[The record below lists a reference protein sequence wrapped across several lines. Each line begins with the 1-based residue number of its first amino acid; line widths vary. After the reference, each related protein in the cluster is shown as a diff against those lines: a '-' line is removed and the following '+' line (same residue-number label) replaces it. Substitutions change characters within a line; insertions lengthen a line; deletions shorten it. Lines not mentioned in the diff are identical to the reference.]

1 MSYKVIVADNFHYQ
15 DETEEY
21 TAGIYA
27 TAEEALSEAKRIVDV
42 SLRECVEPGLTADGL
57 YELYTMFGE
66 DPYIVAVDSSP
77 ELSFSAWD
85 YARESAGE
93 IVAAMAGKSASEG

>member
-21 TAGIYA
+21 IAGIYA

-42 SLRECVEPGLTADGL
+42 SLRACVKPGRTAD
-57 YELYTMFGE
+57 ELYDLYTTFGE
-66 DPYIVAVDSSP
+66 DPYIVAMDDSP

-85 YARESAGE
+85 YARTRAGE
-93 IVAAMAGKSASEG
+93 ILAATAGKCAAEG